1 MTQNNIRTVLSQHPV
16 IPVVTFHSVEEVVP
30 KMEQLIA
37 RGIFCIEI
45 TLRTPASLE
54 ALKIA
59 ANNRDLHVGVG
70 SLRNGEDLKK
80 AIDAGA
86 TFAVSAGF
94 SPSVAAEA
102 NKQGIPYFPGVS
114 TPTEMLQAINE
125 GITTL
130 KFFPAETLGGVNAL
144 KAMSAPFPGISFMPT
159 GGITAANARQYL
171 ELASV
176 VAVGGSWMV
185 AQKLIDAGDFDE
197 IISLTKEAVKVCAQ

>member
-1 MTQNNIRTVLSQHPV
+1 MMIELIKSLRIV
-16 IPVVTFHSVEEVVP
+16 PVVAISDASKAEGLANALVVAGLP
-30 KMEQLIA
+30 IA
-37 RGIFCIEI
+37 EI

-59 ANNRDLHVGVG
+59 ANNKDLHVGVG

-80 AIDAGA
+80 AIDVGA
-86 TFAVSAGF
+86 KFAVSAGF

-102 NKQGIPYFPGVS
+102 NKQGVPYFPGVS

-159 GGITAANARQYL
+159 GGITAANAQQYL
-171 ELASV
+171 ELPSV

-197 IISLTKEAVKVCAQ
+197 IISLTKEAVKVCAP

>member
-1 MTQNNIRTVLSQHPV
+1 MIELIKSLRIV
-16 IPVVTFHSVEEVVP
+16 PVVAISDASKAEDLANALVAAGLP
-30 KMEQLIA
+30 IA
-37 RGIFCIEI
+37 EI

-59 ANNRDLHVGVG
+59 ANNKDLHVGVG

-171 ELASV
+171 ELPSV

-197 IISLTKEAVKVCAQ
+197 IISLTKEAVKVCAL

>member
-1 MTQNNIRTVLSQHPV
+1 MIEKIEKLRIV
-16 IPVVTFHSVEEVVP
+16 PVVAISDASKAAELASALVAGGLP
-30 KMEQLIA
+30 IA
-37 RGIFCIEI
+37 EI

-59 ANNRDLHVGVG
+59 ANNKDLFVGVG
-70 SLRNGEDLKK
+70 SLRTGEDLKK

-86 TFAVSAGF
+86 RFAVSAGF

-102 NKQGIPYFPGVS
+102 SKQGIPYFPGVS

-159 GGITAANARQYL
+159 GGITAANAKEYL
-171 ELASV
+171 QLSSV

-185 AQKLIDAGDFDE
+185 AQKLVDAGDFE
-197 IISLTKEAVKVCAQ
+197 AIISLTKEAVEVCAP